1 MNGKSEKAV
10 HIVDKAA
17 KTKAVNKKVNKVFK
31 RNTASEWSFVPSFY
45 IDGLKMIGNVLF
57 IPVVLIVA
65 VLEGIRAGFIA
76 GMQKA
81 LTLYRT

>member
-1 MNGKSEKAV
+1 MNGKPEKAV
-10 HIVDKAA
+10 HIVSKEKAA
-17 KTKAVNKKVNKVFK
+17 RVNRKVNRAFQKK
-31 RNTASEWSFVPSFY
+31 RDEWSFVPSFY
-45 IDGLKMIGNVLF
+45 IDGLKMVGNVLF
-57 IPVVLIVA
+57 IPVVLVVA